1 MVGSSGSA
9 GFRVTL
15 YVGKRRRSGLDRRD
29 AESRALLEPRDDLG
43 DVARGRA
50 HQGRRDALQ
59 VMCEEGARA
68 RAGEAVGRAVAASCE
83 AARAGQQL
91 QVCESLRRDA
101 ARW

>member
-29 AESRALLEPRDDLG
+29 AEGRALLEPRDDLG

-59 VMCEEGARA
+59 VMREEGARA
-68 RAGEAVGRAVAASCE
+68 RAGEAVGLLLLWPYGAAHVAPRGRGHVVA
-83 AARAGQQL
+83 
-91 QVCESLRRDA
+91 
-101 ARW
+101 